1 MIQNL
6 KGWLRSMEGK
16 SKDSE
21 MCLAGVSEDYPGN
34 DEEGIFTDVKL
45 IITPN

>member
-1 MIQNL
+1 
-6 KGWLRSMEGK
+6 MEDK

-34 DEEGIFTDVKL
+34 DEEGILTDVKL
-45 IITPN
+45 IITPNQRKSQN